1 MGKKG
6 KGKKL
11 SPEEKAREEALAA
24 EAAERRE
31 LQLKAK
37 RLKAECEGEER
48 LYNTFLQEREK
59 VNYFWIVE
67 KKTLAEKQAELR
79 NQERQLQDQEERH
92 QIELKMFQQ
101 RLKHL
106 RYHEQDE
113 VVELKQQNEYKLKLQ
128 EDRHRLA
135 EAELRKDKAAIKKD
149 SRTQEVQVEE
159 YIRSLKLMQDG
170 KIGALRLEFDE
181 KARDLQAHAAQKMKS
196 IRDEMEKQRINER
209 TALEDAMHAHIARCM
224 AQNAKDFHEIKLYYG
239 DITSSNL
246 ELIKRLKEEHAE
258 LKKRES
264 SDAKQMYDLQ
274 QKNKQLAEPLKRA
287 QQDVERLQEEAQLYA
302 QDRKKL
308 ANIKAKIKEQE
319 TTLGTRAFQTEVL
332 LQQTDRV
339 EKERDDLYRKFSDCI
354 YQVQQRSGLKNFLL
368 EKKMT
373 TLGDQLE
380 ITDAEVSEL
389 VASTGQEPG
398 VASKMEE
405 LVRHKNDTIAELHT
419 ELQRIREAHTK
430 MTEAYESKLA
440 AYGVPVEELGFIPA

>member
-11 SPEEKAREEALAA
+11 SPEEKAREEALLA
-24 EAAERRE
+24 EAAEKKE

-67 KKTLAEKQAELR
+67 KKTLAEKQADLR

-135 EAELRKDKAAIKKD
+135 EGEVRKDKGAVKKEV
-149 SRTQEVQVEE
+149 RTQEVQVEE
-159 YIRSLKLMQDG
+159 YIRSLKLQQDA
-170 KIGALRLEFDE
+170 KIQQLRLEFDA

-196 IRDEMEKQRINER
+196 VRDEMEKQRQQEK
-209 TALEDAMHAHIARCM
+209 TGLEDATNAHIARCM

-274 QKNKQLAEPLKRA
+274 QKNKQLAEPLKKA

-302 QDRKKL
+302 QDKKRL
-308 ANIKAKIKEQE
+308 ANVKAKIKDQE
-319 TTLGTRAFQTEVL
+319 TQLNTRAFQSEVL
-332 LQQTDRV
+332 LQQTERV
-339 EKERDDLYRKFSDCI
+339 ERERDELYHKFSDCI
-354 YQVQQRSGLKNFLL
+354 YKVQQRTGLKNLLL
-368 EKKMT
+368 EKKLS
-373 TLGDQLE
+373 TLGEQLE

-389 VASTGQEPG
+389 IASAQGAPG
-398 VASKMEE
+398 VASKMED
-405 LVRHKNDTIAELHT
+405 LVRHKNEQIASLHT
-419 ELQRIREAHTK
+419 ELQRVRDAHHT
-430 MTEAYESKLA
+430 MTNSYGSKLA
-440 AYGVPVEELGFIPA
+440 AHGVPVEELGFVPA